1 MAIRLD
7 IILAK
12 MDGLE
17 RLRCLRAD
25 VGRHLVPVVLLS
37 SSNEEQDLIEGS
49 ASRANAQRKLKLDLK
64 KGLFDHFEK

>member
-1 MAIRLD
+1 MVIRLN

-17 RLRCLRAD
+17 MLRCLRAD
-25 VGRHLVPVVLLS
+25 VGTHLVPVVLLT
-37 SSNEEQDLIEGS
+37 SSNEEQHLIEGS
-49 ASRANAQRKLKLDLK
+49 ASRANAQRKPKLDLK